1 LLVAFTILTVAFSWV
16 FSVPV
21 FYGVFIKKFGWT
33 HAEAVAGGS
42 IVLLLIGLLGP
53 IVGRLADRFT
63 PKAVILFGLSVSAAA
78 LALLSTTRNLTEFLS
93 FCVLLGIGS
102 ASVSLV
108 PCSMLIAP
116 WFSRSRGLA
125 VGVINSGVG
134 VGGLFAPNLTRKFI
148 DLYGT
153 SGAFL
158 ALAAA
163 VSVPFLLT
171 LLLVRRQ
178 RPGKERT
185 APPSTIW
192 FAKTLVFWML
202 GVGLFFAAH
211 TLTGVQQSLI
221 LYLTGQGVAA
231 ATATLAYSVL
241 LGSSAPGK
249 LLGGL
254 LSDRFSARVSLL
266 VSILCLAAA
275 ITGLLLSDPK
285 AAAIFAIAAVFGLGY
300 GGVFNAPSIIAFEAV
315 GTEGVG
321 TVLGLFMM
329 FFGLG
334 TSSGGLV
341 AGAIF
346 DQTHRYAVS
355 FSVDLASCTV
365 GFLLL
370 FAAGW
375 LREFRP
381 APLETLLGKKA
392 LRKTA

>member
-1 LLVAFTILTVAFSWV
+1 
-16 FSVPV
+16 
-21 FYGVFIKKFGWT
+21 
-33 HAEAVAGGS
+33 
-42 IVLLLIGLLGP
+42 
-53 IVGRLADRFT
+53 VGRLADKFS
-63 PKAVILFGLSVSAAA
+63 PKAVLLTGLCVSAAA
-78 LALLSTTRNLTEFLS
+78 LAMLSTTRNLVQFLG
-93 FCVLLGIGS
+93 FCTVLGIGS

-116 WFSRSRGLA
+116 WFARSRGLA

-134 VGGLFAPNLTRKFI
+134 LGGLFAPNLTRAFI
-148 DLYGT
+148 EKHGP
-153 SGAFL
+153 SNAFL
-158 ALAAA
+158 ALSA
-163 VSVPFLLT
+163 VVSIPFLLT
-171 LLLVRRQ
+171 LLLVRTPQKLAAR
-178 RPGKERT
+178 RSESAVPSAARFART
-185 APPSTIW
+185 P
-192 FAKTLVFWML
+192 LFWL
-202 GVGLFFAAH
+202 FGAGLFFAAH

-231 ATATLAYSVL
+231 AAATFAYSVL

-249 LLGGL
+249 LLGGI

-266 VSILCLAAA
+266 ASIFCLVAGIA
-275 ITGLLLSDPK
+275 GLLTADPK
-285 AAAIFAIAAVFGLGY
+285 TSFIYIVAAVFGLGY

-321 TVLGLFMM
+321 TILGLFMM

-346 DQTHRYAVS
+346 DQTHRYSVS
-355 FSVDLASCTV
+355 FTVDLVSCLV

-375 LREFRP
+375 LRESRP
-381 APLETLLGKKA
+381 APLVAA